1 MFNNLKMLP
10 PDPVF
15 GLSEQF
21 AKDER
26 SDKVNL
32 TIGIYKNND
41 GVTPIFEAVHKAE
54 ELLLKDERSKSY
66 LSIEGDPLY
75 RKLSQQLIFGEN
87 SNLVLNK
94 KVQSIQTPGGTGAIK
109 VFSDFIFE
117 RFPSSTIWI
126 SNPTWGNHL
135 SIFKNS
141 GLKTNYYRY
150 FDKSNQS
157 LDFEGFKNDLKQSK
171 PNDVVVLHAC
181 CHNPSGV
188 DLNLNQ
194 WEELADICCKKELIP
209 LFDMA
214 YQGFGDNLES
224 DTIGIKIFEKKL
236 NTFFLAN
243 SFSKNFGLYNERIGA
258 LHIISHNKDMSE
270 TILTNIQPIV
280 RSNYS
285 NPPFH
290 GAGIVTEILSDNVLK
305 NLWMNELNSM
315 RKRIHNMRTLLSE
328 HLSRKQSKVDFNHII
343 NQKGMFSI
351 IDLDE
356 KQVTR
361 LKDEF
366 GVYLLKSGRINIAG
380 LNDTNIKYVADSI
393 NSVL

>member
-1 MFNNLKMLP
+1 
-10 PDPVF
+10 
-15 GLSEQF
+15 
-21 AKDER
+21 
-26 SDKVNL
+26 
-32 TIGIYKNND
+32 
-41 GVTPIFEAVHKAE
+41 
-54 ELLLKDERSKSY
+54 
-66 LSIEGDPLY
+66 
-75 RKLSQQLIFGEN
+75 
-87 SNLVLNK
+87 
-94 KVQSIQTPGGTGAIK
+94 
-109 VFSDFIFE
+109 
-117 RFPSSTIWI
+117 
-126 SNPTWGNHL
+126 
-135 SIFKNS
+135 
-141 GLKTNYYRY
+141 
-150 FDKSNQS
+150 
-157 LDFEGFKNDLKQSK
+157 
-171 PNDVVVLHAC
+171 
-181 CHNPSGV
+181 
-188 DLNLNQ
+188 
-194 WEELADICCKKELIP
+194 
-209 LFDMA
+209 MA

-315 RKRIHNMRTLLSE
+315 RKRIHNMRSLLSE
-328 HLSRKQSKVDFNHII
+328 HLSRKQSKVDFDYII

-351 IDLDE
+351 IDLDG

-380 LNDTNIKYVADSI
+380 LNDSNIRYVADSI

>member
-75 RKLSQQLIFGEN
+75 RKLSQQLIFGNN
-87 SNLVLNK
+87 SNLVLDK

-109 VFSDFIFE
+109 VFADFIFE
-117 RFPSSTIWI
+117 KFSSSTIWI

-181 CHNPSGV
+181 CHNPTGV

-224 DTIGIKIFEKKL
+224 DTFGIKIFEKKL

-258 LHIISHNKDMSE
+258 LHIISQNKDMSE

-290 GAGIVTEILSDNVLK
+290 GAGIITEILSDNVLK
-305 NLWMNELNSM
+305 NSWMNELSSM
-315 RKRIHNMRTLLSE
+315 RKRIHSMRTLLLE
-328 HLSRKQSKVDFNHII
+328 QLSRKQNKVDFDYII

-361 LKDEF
+361 LKEEF

-380 LNDTNIKYVADSI
+380 LNDSNIQYVADSI
-393 NSVL
+393 SSVL

>member
-75 RKLSQQLIFGEN
+75 RKLSQQLIFGKN

-109 VFSDFIFE
+109 VFSDFMFE

-135 SIFKNS
+135 SIFKI
-141 GLKTNYYRY
+141 
-150 FDKSNQS
+150 
-157 LDFEGFKNDLKQSK
+157 LD
-171 PNDVVVLHAC
+171 
-181 CHNPSGV
+181 
-188 DLNLNQ
+188 
-194 WEELADICCKKELIP
+194 
-209 LFDMA
+209 
-214 YQGFGDNLES
+214 
-224 DTIGIKIFEKKL
+224 
-236 NTFFLAN
+236 
-243 SFSKNFGLYNERIGA
+243 
-258 LHIISHNKDMSE
+258 
-270 TILTNIQPIV
+270 
-280 RSNYS
+280 
-285 NPPFH
+285 
-290 GAGIVTEILSDNVLK
+290 
-305 NLWMNELNSM
+305 
-315 RKRIHNMRTLLSE
+315 
-328 HLSRKQSKVDFNHII
+328 
-343 NQKGMFSI
+343 
-351 IDLDE
+351 
-356 KQVTR
+356 
-361 LKDEF
+361 
-366 GVYLLKSGRINIAG
+366 
-380 LNDTNIKYVADSI
+380 
-393 NSVL
+393 

>member
-1 MFNNLKMLP
+1 MVKLLSKLPQSLTRTHYLQKVSEQLSKGQARLAIQFEQDLRNQVKGFRWHGRSKKFEQPNEISRREKNESEIIFYYLHCPDLRLFIRDEFLKREINGFNTSYIQSLWEAISKIEQNNL
-10 PDPVF
+10 
-15 GLSEQF
+15 GL
-21 AKDER
+21 
-26 SDKVNL
+26 N
-32 TIGIYKNND
+32 
-41 GVTPIFEAVHKAE
+41 
-54 ELLLKDERSKSY
+54 Y
-66 LSIEGDPLY
+66 L
-75 RKLSQQLIFGEN
+75 
-87 SNLVLNK
+87 
-94 KVQSIQTPGGTGAIK
+94 
-109 VFSDFIFE
+109 
-117 RFPSSTIWI
+117 
-126 SNPTWGNHL
+126 
-135 SIFKNS
+135 
-141 GLKTNYYRY
+141 
-150 FDKSNQS
+150 
-157 LDFEGFKNDLKQSK
+157 NDLKQSK

-194 WEELADICCKKELIP
+194 WEELAEICCKKELIP

-236 NTFFLAN
+236 NTVFLAN

-258 LHIISHNKDMSE
+258 LHIISQNKDMSE

-290 GAGIVTEILSDNVLK
+290 GAGIVTEILSDSVLK
-305 NLWMNELNSM
+305 KLWMNELSSM
-315 RKRIHNMRTLLSE
+315 RARIHSMRALLLE
-328 HLSRKQSKVDFNHII
+328 HLSSKQNKVDFNYII

-356 KQVTR
+356 RQVTR
-361 LKDEF
+361 LKEEF

-380 LNDTNIKYVADSI
+380 LNDSNIKYVADSI
-393 NSVL
+393 NSVY